1 MAAAGREMDL
11 LVVAAWVGAHMAAG
25 KAVAEKEAAGKAV
38 VEKGAGAPV
47 AATLVAARV

>member
-1 MAAAGREMDL
+1 
-11 LVVAAWVGAHMAAG
+11 MAAG